1 MIVEERIYT
10 FRIGGTAEFLRLYE
24 AEGLELQRRFLGR
37 MVGYFTTEFGTLHQI
52 VHMWAYRDLAERAE
66 RRARLAQ
73 EPDWRAFQEKTASLI
88 VKQENRLLLPTPFS
102 PWFEDDDKGHA
113 G

>member
-10 FRIGGTAEFLRLYE
+10 CRVGGAAEFLRIYQ
-24 AEGLELQRRFLGR
+24 AEGLELQRRILGR

-52 VHMWAYRDLAERAE
+52 VHLWAYRDLAERGE

-73 EPDWRAFQEKTASLI
+73 EPGWRAFQEKTGPLI
-88 VKQENRLLLPTPFS
+88 VKQENKLLLPASFS
-102 PWFEDDDKGHA
+102 PWFEDETGRAD
-113 G
+113 